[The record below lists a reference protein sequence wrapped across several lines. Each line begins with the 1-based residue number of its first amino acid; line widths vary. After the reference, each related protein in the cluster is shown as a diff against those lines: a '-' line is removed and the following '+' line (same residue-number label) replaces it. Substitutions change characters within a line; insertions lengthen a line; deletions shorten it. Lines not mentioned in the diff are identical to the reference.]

1 MAKSESGERDDLQD
15 VGGVGPERA
24 DALREAGFESVDD
37 LRDADVEALTA
48 ADGIGEAAA
57 SEILAGFGDESDAA
71 DENDGDGDDES
82 EVEADEDEMD
92 DETDGR
98 ETDDEGDE
106 SADAN
111 GAGEDDG
118 DVSADGGAAVSESAD
133 LDILSARET
142 AEEVAQTLIDEPFDG
157 IIEVEQGSD
166 GWFAVVEVVERSAVP
181 DTQDILGRYEID
193 LDESGSVTAYRL
205 VDRYRRGDMSG

>member
-1 MAKSESGERDDLQD
+1 
-15 VGGVGPERA
+15 
-24 DALREAGFESVDD
+24 
-37 LRDADVEALTA
+37 
-48 ADGIGEAAA
+48 
-57 SEILAGFGDESDAA
+57 
-71 DENDGDGDDES
+71 
-82 EVEADEDEMD
+82 MD

>member
-1 MAKSESGERDDLQD
+1 MAKSEAGERGDLQD

-24 DALREAGFESVDD
+24 DALRDAGFESVDD
-37 LRDADVEALTA
+37 LRNADVESLTA

-57 SEILAGFGDESDAA
+57 SEILDGLGGES
-71 DENDGDGDDES
+71 DGDDES
-82 EVEADEDEMD
+82 DAED
-92 DETDGR
+92 
-98 ETDDEGDE
+98 
-106 SADAN
+106 DATN
-111 GAGEDDG
+111 DNAGEDDDEVAESDATDG
-118 DVSADGGAAVSESAD
+118 DDVDDDGADDEDVSADGGAAVSESAE

-142 AEEVAQTLIDEPFDG
+142 AEEVARTLIDEPFDG

-166 GWFAVVEVVERSAVP
+166 GWYAVVEVVERSAVP

-193 LDESGSVTAYRL
+193 LDESGSATAYRL